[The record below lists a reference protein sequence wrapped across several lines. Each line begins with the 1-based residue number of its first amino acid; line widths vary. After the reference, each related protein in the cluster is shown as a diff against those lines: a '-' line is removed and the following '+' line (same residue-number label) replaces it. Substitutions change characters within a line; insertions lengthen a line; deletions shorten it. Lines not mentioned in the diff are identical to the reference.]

1 MDSSGYQK
9 ILYQSKKICLT
20 EEQRYSY
27 DCYLYEHDGKKEC
40 VTADECVAKEG
51 WHAYFEL
58 LICDDVPPAEDGNF
72 VKRADH
78 VHSCNY

>member
-1 MDSSGYQK
+1 M
-9 ILYQSKKICLT
+9 T

-40 VTADECVAKEG
+40 ITADECVAKEG

-58 LICDDVPPAEDGNF
+58 LICSDVPPTEDGNF
-72 VKRADH
+72 VKRVDH
-78 VHSCNY
+78 IHSCNY